1 MIPTTPDL
9 PDVPIRDRVGPKAIV
24 LVVMAAAIVVPAAI
38 GFITKFVYFV
48 RTLRTDNAGSFAIVP
63 MINYLAVA
71 AGFFCL
77 LIWAAYRGM
86 FRDIEGPKFTM
97 LDRED
102 RLDRGDPPEEI
113 R

>member
-1 MIPTTPDL
+1 MNPAPSNIPEVRKPA
-9 PDVPIRDRVGPKAIV
+9 RVGPKAIV
-24 LVVMAAAIVVPAAI
+24 LGVMAAAIVVPAAI

-48 RTLRTDNAGSFAIVP
+48 RTLHTDSAGSFAIVP

-86 FRDIEGPKFTM
+86 FRDIEGPKYTM
-97 LDRED
+97 LDSED
-102 RLDRGDPPEEI
+102 RLDPGEPIEEI